1 MTLILSVF
9 LCLFTACSGLD
20 YMLQKP
26 VKLDPGR
33 VDSLLMVV
41 VRDDKIVKE
50 GSFPKIYLFVYVD
63 DHLVIKSRKGLMADD
78 RHGEEFYGSF
88 RESIRVRRGKLR
100 VSVIY
105 RTYRGNRPVDFKFE
119 EVIQFLP
126 GKPVE
131 IRFYKEFKLVLP

>member
-1 MTLILSVF
+1 MTLILGVF
-9 LCLFTACSGLD
+9 LCLFTACTHLD
-20 YMLQKP
+20 YLLQKP
-26 VKLDPGR
+26 VKLDPNR

-50 GSFPKIYLFVYVD
+50 GSFPEIYLFVYVG

-78 RHGEEFYGSF
+78 RRGGEFYGSF

-100 VSVIY
+100 VRIIY
-105 RTYRGNRPVDFKFE
+105 RTYRDNRPVDFKFKE
-119 EVIQFLP
+119 FVQFLP

-131 IRFYKEFKLVLP
+131 IRFYRAFKLILP